1 MNASSEADTS
11 GLIFT
16 KQSSFRKSIK
26 IGPRNRKF
34 SNSLREQIE
43 GPDSSD
49 CDDKQC
55 KLEPIESKQ
64 NLVYSCEESSSLNSY
79 KSSRNDEE
87 EEEDEEISLSSE
99 TLSDDLK
106 EDMKNL
112 SLFDNFPNSHE
123 NIENCPTTSQTFTF
137 PHFDQTS
144 TSLQNYRPNY
154 SYYTNKEDDWFV
166 RIQMQIQNFVQYT
179 HNFQSYS
186 NYFQ

>member
-1 MNASSEADTS
+1 MNVNVVPKKMTTDLWTVNTDDIQKLYGTIPLVEEENASTDPKQDAVVTESNSSADLSETESLNASSEADTS

-112 SLFDNFPNSHE
+112 SLFDNFPN
-123 NIENCPTTSQTFTF
+123 
-137 PHFDQTS
+137 
-144 TSLQNYRPNY
+144 
-154 SYYTNKEDDWFV
+154 
-166 RIQMQIQNFVQYT
+166 
-179 HNFQSYS
+179 
-186 NYFQ
+186 